1 MNQITKDLL
10 EENKEDNLEGN
21 DLYIED
27 KEIRKLE
34 REEKKKKVGK
44 FENEDFVKDGSA
56 VHIFG
61 CINFPSE

>member
-10 EENKEDNLEGN
+10 EENKEHKLEGN

-27 KEIRKLE
+27 KEIGKE
-34 REEKKKKVGK
+34 KIEKEDVEE
-44 FENEDFVKDGSA
+44 DGSA

-61 CINFPSE
+61 CINFSSE

>member
-27 KEIRKLE
+27 KEIGRRKKMKIE
-34 REEKKKKVGK
+34 KEDDEEAT
-44 FENEDFVKDGSA
+44 VKDGPA